1 VVEQQEP
8 TGNEPLKF
16 LVVDLLTCNTP
27 EFLKR
32 RALDYTLMSWV
43 ICARLIVPTCSV
55 DEAVTGWKKYYGVED
70 SQMTKETATRTFYR
84 IFEQWKKF
92 KAAERESKQAEKQPP
107 ASK

>member
-1 VVEQQEP
+1 MVIDQEP

-16 LVVDLLTCNTP
+16 LIVDLLTCNTP

-55 DEAVTGWKKYYGVED
+55 NEAVTGWKKYYGVD
-70 SQMTKETATRTFYR
+70 DNTMTVDTATRTFYR
-84 IFEQWKKF
+84 IFEQWKKYR
-92 KAAERESKQAEKQPP
+92 AAEYKAQQVEKDRP